1 MTYQIPKEVKVDSVQ
16 LENKKIMFEYQ
27 QEENNHSLWVEKYRP
42 NKLEDYVGNEHLKSK
57 VETYLESG
65 DVPHLLLYGRAGTGK
80 TTLAKLIVNSLDCDY
95 IIINA
100 SDENNVDTVRNKV
113 KNFASSMGF
122 KPFKIII
129 MDEFDYMSQN
139 AQAILRNLMETFS
152 KHCRFILTCNY
163 VEKVIEPIQSRCQ
176 SFQII
181 PPTKKDVAI
190 QMSKILK
197 AEGVEFDVKDLVPI
211 IDASYPDIR
220 KVINTCQLNS
230 HKGKL
235 KVDVQ
240 NLLEN
245 DYKLKVLDILKSNDD
260 KRNKYMKLRQA
271 IIDSRASE
279 FSELYTL
286 LYDKVDEYAADNT
299 SGVILILGDSI
310 AKSAVAIDKE
320 IIAAST
326 LIQILNVI

>member
-1 MTYQIPKEVKVDSVQ
+1 
-16 LENKKIMFEYQ
+16 
-27 QEENNHSLWVEKYRP
+27 
-42 NKLEDYVGNEHLKSK
+42 
-57 VETYLESG
+57 
-65 DVPHLLLYGRAGTGK
+65 
-80 TTLAKLIVNSLDCDY
+80 
-95 IIINA
+95 
-100 SDENNVDTVRNKV
+100 
-113 KNFASSMGF
+113 MGF

-197 AEGVEFDVKDLVPI
+197 AEEVEFDPKDLVPI

-326 LIQILNVI
+326 LIQILNII

>member
-1 MTYQIPKEVKVDSVQ
+1 
-16 LENKKIMFEYQ
+16 MFEYK

-42 NKLEDYVGNEHLKSK
+42 TKLEDYVGNEHLKSK
-57 VETYLESG
+57 VEGYLESG
-65 DVPHLLLYGRAGTGK
+65 DVPHLLLYGKAGTGK
-80 TTLAKLIVNSLDCDY
+80 TTLAKLIVNSIECDY

-122 KPFKIII
+122 KPFKIVI
-129 MDEFDYMSQN
+129 MDEFDYMTPN
-139 AQAILRNLMETFS
+139 AQSILRNLMETFS
-152 KHCRFILTCNY
+152 RHCRFILTCNY

-176 SFQII
+176 SFQIV

-197 AEGVEFDVKDLVPI
+197 SENIEFDIKDLVPI

-230 HKGKL
+230 NKGTL

-245 DYKLKVLDILKSNDD
+245 DYKMKVVDILKSKDD
-260 KRNKYMKLRQA
+260 KRNKYMKVRQA
-271 IIDSRASE
+271 IIDSKATD
-279 FSELYTL
+279 FSDLYTI
-286 LYDKVDEYAADNT
+286 LYDKVDEYAGDNT
-299 SGVILILGDSI
+299 AGVILLLGDGVS
-310 AKSAVAIDKE
+310 KSAIAIDKE

-326 LIQILNVI
+326 LIQILNTI